1 MTITLVAF
9 EALAVSTVMP
19 DVAAE
24 FGADGTNLY
33 GWAFTAFFLG
43 TLIGIVAIGGIV
55 DRGLAGPFL
64 GGLGLF
70 AIGLLIGGLAPS
82 MQVLVF
88 GRFIQGLG
96 AGAIPPIAYVAIGRS
111 MPEELRPRMFAW
123 LSTAWALPGV
133 LGPAIAGI
141 VGDTIGWRAVFLGLL
156 PLIAVAA
163 VATTP
168 ALRAVAPP
176 TAAADAEAAAA
187 ASLRRR
193 LPLAL
198 LVTLGTAL
206 FTAAITIGDPV
217 LLVVLGLPGV
227 ALGIYALR
235 RLTPPGTLR
244 AARGLPS
251 AVLIRGLV
259 TFGFF
264 AVDAYVSRVL
274 VDVRGMSL
282 SQAGIVLTATTI
294 TWTTGSWVQAHW
306 NNRWALHTFVRSGM
320 LIVAA
325 GIATFM
331 LVLIPAIPVWL
342 AVPTF
347 ALAGFGMG
355 LNYSPL
361 GLIMLREAA
370 PAEQGSA
377 SSALSL
383 TNSLGTALGTG
394 ISGAIVAAV
403 FRADGQLGLGL
414 AIAFGVGLLVML
426 FGAAIAGRLQPAS
439 HGGSARALR

>member
-19 DVAAE
+19 DVAKE

-43 TLIGIVAIGGIV
+43 TLIGIVAVGGLIG
-55 DRGLAGPFL
+55 RGLAGPFL

-156 PLIAVAA
+156 PLIAIAA

-176 TAAADAEAAAA
+176 DEAVEGEARAD

-206 FTAAITIGDPV
+206 FTAAITIGDPM
-217 LLVVLGLPGV
+217 LLVVLAVPGL
-227 ALGIYALR
+227 ALGIFALR

-264 AVDAYVSRVL
+264 AVDAYVSLVL

-331 LVLIPAIPVWL
+331 LVLIPEIPVWF

-355 LNYSPL
+355 LTYSPL

-383 TNSLGTALGTG
+383 TDLLGTALGTG
-394 ISGAIVAAV
+394 VSGAIVAAV
-403 FRADGQLGLGL
+403 FRADGQLALGL

>member
-1 MTITLVAF
+1 MTITFVAF

-24 FGADGTNLY
+24 FGADGENLY

-43 TLIGIVAIGGIV
+43 TLIGIVAIGGMI

-70 AIGLLIGGLAPS
+70 AVGLLVGGLAPS
-82 MQVLVF
+82 MQILIL

-111 MPEELRPRMFAW
+111 MPDELRPRMFAW

-133 LGPAIAGI
+133 IGPAIAGI
-141 VGDTIGWRAVFLGLL
+141 VGDTVGWRAVFLGLL
-156 PLIAVAA
+156 PLIAVGAI
-163 VATTP
+163 ATTP

-176 TAAADAEAAAA
+176 PEVAEAEATAAS
-187 ASLRRR
+187 SLRRR
-193 LPLAL
+193 LPLAIV
-198 LVTLGTAL
+198 VTAGTAL
-206 FTAAITIGDPV
+206 FTAAITVGDPV
-217 LLVVLGLPGV
+217 LLVALAPPGLV
-227 ALGIYALR
+227 MGIYALR

-294 TWTTGSWVQAHW
+294 TWTSGSWIQAHW
-306 NNRWALHTFVRSGM
+306 NNRWPLHAFVRIEM
-320 LIVAA
+320 VLVAV
-325 GIATFM
+325 GIATFA
-331 LVLIPAIPVWL
+331 LVLIPEVPVWL
-342 AVPTF
+342 AIPTF
-347 ALAGFGMG
+347 ALAGLGMG
-355 LNYSPL
+355 LSYSPL
-361 GLIMLREAA
+361 GLIMLRESA
-370 PAEQGSA
+370 PEQQGSA

-383 TNSLGTALGTG
+383 TDSLGTALGTG
-394 ISGAIVAAV
+394 VSGAIIAAGL
-403 FRADGQLGLGL
+403 RADAGL
-414 AIAFGVGLLVML
+414 AQGLAVAFGVGLLVIL
-426 FGAAIAGRLQPAS
+426 FGAGIAGRLRPATA
-439 HGGSARALR
+439 HGRGPALR

>member
-1 MTITLVAF
+1 
-9 EALAVSTVMP
+9 
-19 DVAAE
+19 
-24 FGADGTNLY
+24 
-33 GWAFTAFFLG
+33 
-43 TLIGIVAIGGIV
+43 
-55 DRGLAGPFL
+55 
-64 GGLGLF
+64 
-70 AIGLLIGGLAPS
+70 
-82 MQVLVF
+82 
-88 GRFIQGLG
+88 
-96 AGAIPPIAYVAIGRS
+96 

-176 TAAADAEAAAA
+176 PEAADAEAAAA

-198 LVTLGTAL
+198 LVTARHRAVHRRDHHRRSGPARRRSGCP
-206 FTAAITIGDPV
+206 AGAR
-217 LLVVLGLPGV
+217 
-227 ALGIYALR
+227 GIYALR

-306 NNRWALHTFVRSGM
+306 NNRWPLHTFVRSGM

-331 LVLIPAIPVWL
+331 LVLIPGDP
-342 AVPTF
+342 
-347 ALAGFGMG
+347 G
-355 LNYSPL
+355 
-361 GLIMLREAA
+361 
-370 PAEQGSA
+370 
-377 SSALSL
+377 
-383 TNSLGTALGTG
+383 
-394 ISGAIVAAV
+394 VAC
-403 FRADGQLGLGL
+403 RADLRPR
-414 AIAFGVGLLVML
+414 GVRDGPEL
-426 FGAAIAGRLQPAS
+426 FP
-439 HGGSARALR
+439 ARADHAP